1 MNSTPDKVNQSAALM
16 QAIRDYEMA
25 HRVWMNNSVF
35 TPKGIEAKRNLDA
48 ARKVYVAAM
57 EQANPTWI
65 IM

>member
-1 MNSTPDKVNQSAALM
+1 M